1 MLPSRTTSA
10 KLISGADRKV
20 NMSVEIGMFVADDHR
35 LLRGR
40 QQIDAC
46 RMYLGLRCGNGYQT
60 LHLLL
65 LDMQGK
71 DGDVYVSLEYF
82 RDVLSSYLP
91 RRVHGM
97 TAADLIHLT
106 QLIYYIKSI

>member
-1 MLPSRTTSA
+1 
-10 KLISGADRKV
+10 
-20 NMSVEIGMFVADDHR
+20 MSVEISMFVADDHR

-65 LDMQGK
+65 LEMRGK

-82 RDVLSSYLP
+82 RDVLSSCLP

-97 TAADLIHLT
+97 TAADLIHFT